1 MADTGGDSA
10 KDARLVERRRRRR
23 RNKAGQYVLEYE
35 LLPVDTVT
43 QSVTGDT
50 ATQSANDYGFRLVT
64 TNDYARAGESWKT
77 PRLGKL
83 CNRLVTSSDGGSL
96 DWRQR
101 GEQPLEGE
109 EETSAAVSSRPTVG
123 RLKYNGGPNEVSG
136 AGEWD
141 DYRHGEVRS
150 AERSSGRFGR
160 RCEQAEAA
168 QLEIC
173 YEGHGATWT
182 TSPSTDDE
190 SGEYVECSLA
200 THGADDEPSEY
211 AEGSLATH
219 RADDLV
225 IWTSDRTEFRG
236 EFEAEGGSDCPSRLS
251 KNRCPPRRCVPV
263 WQHDLL
269 YLLFV
274 PSSPHLA
281 TARAPNEVFLADAEL
296 GHSDVRLGRLSYCN
310 AAPPTVNRTLDA
322 ISIGHTTKPGVQG

>member
-50 ATQSANDYGFRLVT
+50 ATQSANDYVFRLVT

-101 GEQPLEGE
+101 DEQPLEGE
-109 EETSAAVSSRPTVG
+109 EETSAAEP
-123 RLKYNGGPNEVSG
+123 ESG
-136 AGEWD
+136 TIIGTAKCGQL
-141 DYRHGEVRS
+141 GEVVGGLGGGAS
-150 AERSSGRFGR
+150 SQKPLSWKFATKGTERRGR
-160 RCEQAEAA
+160 RVRRSGKYAEYLPTQHAA
-168 QLEIC
+168 
-173 YEGHGATWT
+173 
-182 TSPSTDDE
+182 DDE
-190 SGEYVECSLA
+190 SGEYVECSLVA
-200 THGADDEPSEY
+200 HAADDESGEY

-236 EFEAEGGSDCPSRLS
+236 EFEAEDGSDCPSRLS
-251 KNRCPPRRCVPV
+251 KNRCPAP
-263 WQHDLL
+263 
-269 YLLFV
+269 FAT
-274 PSSPHLA
+274 PSYRSC
-281 TARAPNEVFLADAEL
+281 
-296 GHSDVRLGRLSYCN
+296 S
-310 AAPPTVNRTLDA
+310 
-322 ISIGHTTKPGVQG
+322 

>member
-141 DYRHGEVRS
+141 DYRHGEVRARS
-150 AERSSGRFGR
+150 DVDDESGKYAEYLPTQHAADDESGEYVE
-160 RCEQAEAA
+160 CSLVAHAA
-168 QLEIC
+168 
-173 YEGHGATWT
+173 
-182 TSPSTDDE
+182 DDE

-219 RADDLV
+219 RVDDLV

-236 EFEAEGGSDCPSRLS
+236 EFEAEDGSDCPSRLS
-251 KNRCPPRRCVPV
+251 KNHCPPRRCVPV
-263 WQHDLL
+263 W
-269 YLLFV
+269 
-274 PSSPHLA
+274 
-281 TARAPNEVFLADAEL
+281 
-296 GHSDVRLGRLSYCN
+296 
-310 AAPPTVNRTLDA
+310 
-322 ISIGHTTKPGVQG
+322 